1 MKYAIIFRFTDS
13 GLAARSADF
22 PELTASGRTM
32 LEVEEKLH
40 AIIRQH
46 IQEQCNPKKL
56 FALQAQSS

>member
-1 MKYAIIFRFTDS
+1 MKYAIIFRFTDG

-46 IQEQCNPKKL
+46 IQEQCNLKEL
-56 FALQAQSS
+56 CAMEA